1 MKKSRIILCVFA
13 VLIIAIA
20 AVAFVQRD
28 NIAALI
34 DGMRYSDEDLD
45 NQLASSEE
53 SVTEYMRDNDLG
65 EIRLLT
71 AEEEAALVSGEISQQ
86 DAVKIMTG
94 SMTLTDA
101 KNNKNNSESAQE
113 TQSGA
118 QGGNGGTNSGEQG
131 TANGGNAPSGT
142 APKPETPSTPAEPE
156 TPAVDYDTL
165 ISEKVAELY
174 VVKAN
179 FSSQLASMKKA
190 AENEFDSY
198 PKEER
203 TDAKKIEIIK
213 SKISG
218 ASALEKQCDAK
229 VADIV
234 SELRSLL
241 SEAGRDTSL
250 ADKINEA
257 YNQEKKVMK
266 AKYVN
271 KYF

>member
-1 MKKSRIILCVFA
+1 MKKSKIALCVVGA
-13 VLIIAIA
+13 VVIA
-20 AVAFVQRD
+20 AGAVAYVQRD
-28 NIAALI
+28 NISALI

-45 NQLASSEE
+45 SQLVSTEE
-53 SVTEYMRDNDLG
+53 SVKDYMKDNDLG
-65 EIRLLT
+65 EIKMLT
-71 AEEEAALVSGEISQQ
+71 QEEEAALVSGEISQQ

-94 SMTLTDA
+94 AMTLDEA
-101 KNNKNNSESAQE
+101 KNNKGSESAQ
-113 TQSGA
+113 TGTPSDNKTA
-118 QGGNGGTNSGEQG
+118 GGNSDGGQ
-131 TANGGNAPSGT
+131 TATGGNTAAPAAPSDGGNAQEPS
-142 APKPETPSTPAEPE
+142 EPT

-203 TDAKKIEIIK
+203 TDAKKLEIIK

-218 ASALEKQCDAK
+218 ASALEKQCDAQVAVI
-229 VADIV
+229 VAD
-234 SELRSLL
+234 LKSLL
-241 SEAGRDTSL
+241 AEAGRDTAL